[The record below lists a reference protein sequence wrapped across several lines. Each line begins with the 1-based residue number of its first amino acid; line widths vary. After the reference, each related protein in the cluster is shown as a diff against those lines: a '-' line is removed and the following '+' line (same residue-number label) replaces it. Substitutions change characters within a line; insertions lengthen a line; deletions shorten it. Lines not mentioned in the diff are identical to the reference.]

1 MLQKTVL
8 NPLRDKNT
16 HTHTHKSVLFFR
28 DSVLW
33 YTATAVAT
41 LLLHNET
48 KCFGHILIVP
58 FQPQTFWVGSA
69 TLLQAKVLHPVER

>member
-1 MLQKTVL
+1 M
-8 NPLRDKNT
+8 
-16 HTHTHKSVLFFR
+16 
-28 DSVLW
+28 W

-58 FQPQTFWVGSA
+58 FQLQTFWVGSA